1 MDQITVEVA
10 YATPEQQI
18 IIPLQI
24 TIGTIIANAII
35 MSKISSYF
43 PELDIA
49 YEDLLSL
56 PIGIFG
62 KKIDINTYYLQDQDR
77 IEIYRPLNKT
87 PNQKRLERAKNNAK

>member
-18 IIPLQI
+18 IIPLQV
-24 TIGTIIANAII
+24 TIDTTIADAIV
-35 MSKISSYF
+35 MSKIGSYF

-49 YEDLLSL
+49 HKDLVNL

-62 KKIDINTYYLQDQDR
+62 KKTDINTYYLQDHDR